1 MSHGLIKVPQ
11 KRIELSRLNL
21 QSNMQVKWMDKIV
34 VVVKCQF
41 LATLTEKLQPFAF
54 INPIEIHEQ
63 IEELYKS

>member
-1 MSHGLIKVPQ
+1 MKYDLIVAPQ
-11 KRIELSRLNL
+11 KRIKLSILNL
-21 QSNMQVKWMDKIV
+21 QSNMQVKWMDEIV

-63 IEELYKS
+63 IEELPNF

>member
-1 MSHGLIKVPQ
+1 MKYDLIVAPQ
-11 KRIELSRLNL
+11 KRIKLSILNL